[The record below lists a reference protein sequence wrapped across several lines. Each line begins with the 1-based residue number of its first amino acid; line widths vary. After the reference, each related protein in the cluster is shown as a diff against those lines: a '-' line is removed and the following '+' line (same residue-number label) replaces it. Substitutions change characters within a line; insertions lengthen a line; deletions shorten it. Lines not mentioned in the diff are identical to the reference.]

1 MRAMNMKLPRIHNP
15 EQQADRHTPP
25 ERLRPVVVPRP
36 APRLLPTITVTVRI
50 GMGMLV
56 WMVVTVRVRGVGDHK
71 HWE

>member
-1 MRAMNMKLPRIHNP
+1 MRAMNMNLPRIHDP

-36 APRLLPTITVTVRI
+36 APRLLPTITVIVRMR
-50 GMGMLV
+50 MGMVV